1 MSSQK
6 KQPPPARRT
15 QGGTSA
21 QSGTSPSA
29 PSDDDLEALSRA
41 LLQKRPRSTMPL
53 SDEVVPY
60 DKKWLREV
68 NAQRKAEG
76 LPPLRQHKRN
86 AAERERLRALC
97 MVVSPMAAA
106 DINPDYQLIEEEPA
120 TRQPQRERAR
130 RALSALYGKKVPDSA
145 ALPNKHLEKQ
155 VNHWLREQGQP
166 PINGRTIRR
175 AAGRT

>member
-15 QGGTSA
+15 QGGASA
-21 QSGTSPSA
+21 QSGASPSA
-29 PSDDDLEALSRA
+29 PSDDDLEALTRA
-41 LLQKRPRSTMPL
+41 LLQKRPRSTML
-53 SDEVVPY
+53 SDEVVSY
-60 DKKWLREV
+60 DKKWLRED

-86 AAERERLRALC
+86 AVERERLRALC

-130 RALSALYGKKVPDSA
+130 RALSPRKARIRLVS
-145 ALPNKHLEKQ
+145 
-155 VNHWLREQGQP
+155 LRNMLRRWARP
-166 PINGRTIRR
+166 RTARPWYR
-175 AAGRT
+175 